1 MNAPVVPVTS
11 SLRRRLALWSG
22 VVFLAVGVVA
32 VAVAALAARS
42 SMSVP
47 VGSLPGQGPVV
58 PAPGTVADVRPL
70 VVGSLVA
77 VAALLV
83 AGPLLGWLVAGR
95 LLRPVRTLTEA
106 AQQISATD
114 LHRRLEVGAAD
125 HELARLARTL
135 NDLFARLDAAFGAQR
150 RFVANAA
157 HELRTPLAAERTLLQ
172 VVLADPEA
180 DVEQL
185 REAVQEALALGR
197 RQEHLLDALL
207 TLARGERGTDVTEP
221 VDLAEL
227 AGGAVAERAAA
238 AAARGLLVSTELTPA
253 GVVGDRVLLES
264 LVGNLVE
271 NAVRHAIPGGS
282 VWVRTGTGTT
292 VPGLAETDPTRTRGA
307 VAEDRCA
314 LLFVE
319 NDGPVIP
326 PQEVGRLLEPF
337 QRLGRDR
344 VPHSAG
350 GSGLGLAVARAVVNA
365 HAGTL
370 TARARTEGGLAVTV
384 TLPLP
389 ADRAVA

>member
-1 MNAPVVPVTS
+1 VTRSAPATT
-11 SLRRRLALWSG
+11 SLRRRLTLWTSAA
-22 VVFLAVGVVA
+22 FLAVGVLALAIA
-32 VAVAALAARS
+32 VLAARWS
-42 SMSVP
+42 VSVP
-47 VGSLPGQGPVV
+47 TGGQQGGGPVV
-58 PAPGTVADVRPL
+58 PPPGTVGDARPL
-70 VVGSLVA
+70 VVGFLVA

-83 AGPLLGWLVAGR
+83 AGPLLSWLVAGR
-95 LLRPVRTLTEA
+95 LLRPVRTLSEA

-114 LHRRLEVGAAD
+114 LHRRLEIGVAD
-125 HELARLARTL
+125 HELTRLARTL
-135 NDLFARLDAAFGAQR
+135 NDLFARLDAAFEAQR

-172 VVLADPEA
+172 VVLADTEA

-185 REAVQEALALGR
+185 REAVQEALDLGR

-207 TLARGERGTDVTEP
+207 TLARGERGTDLAET

-238 AAARGLLVSTELTPA
+238 AAARGLVVTTELTPA

-271 NAVRHAIPGGS
+271 NAVRHAVPGGS
-282 VWVRTGTGTT
+282 VWIRTG
-292 VPGLAETDPTRTRGA
+292 LEDDP
-307 VAEDRCA
+307 AEDRCA
-314 LLFVE
+314 VLVVE
-319 NDGPVIP
+319 NDGTVIP

-344 VPHSAG
+344 VPQGAG

-370 TARARTEGGLAVTV
+370 KARARSQGGLAVTV
-384 TLPLP
+384 SLPLL
-389 ADRAVA
+389 ADRVVA